1 MRSSSGASFRISSML
16 NLRGFF
22 TSPSTDTVQF
32 EMLRVLRRIALVR
45 AEFVE
50 IVVVRHILVGVLL
63 FGGAERAG
71 LETDEFRAG
80 KCHLRWRS
88 EFEQSLTGHGRRP
101 DNAHGAQE
109 IAPVQINR
117 LWRDVGVSQ
126 IRGFADQHLL
136 PPMPTAVL
144 SIPIL
149 RAFIC
154 VRCGNLS
161 AGPHIFV
168 VLRSARPAA
177 SLVIGAGYRRKVT
190 SKLKAQE
197 RATFQRCPWSLDST
211 F

>member
-1 MRSSSGASFRISSML
+1 MLCVFR
-16 NLRGFF
+16 G
-22 TSPSTDTVQF
+22 
-32 EMLRVLRRIALVR
+32 IALVR

-126 IRGFADQHLL
+126 IRGFANQHLL
-136 PPMPTAVL
+136 PPNAYGGPLHPYFTCVYLCWMQELKRRTP
-144 SIPIL
+144 PI
-149 RAFIC
+149 R
-154 VRCGNLS
+154 
-161 AGPHIFV
+161 GPA
-168 VLRSARPAA
+168 LGAA
-177 SLVIGAGYRRKVT
+177 AACLVIGAGYG
-190 SKLKAQE
+190 
-197 RATFQRCPWSLDST
+197 
-211 F
+211 